1 MSGDAQCIDM
11 STHGHA
17 AHTPVAVRPAGQ
29 QWLEHSYHAQAR
41 AQLTW
46 GHPCIQLHL
55 CAWNLSHAHSSP
67 GTTLIVALLLPL
79 RPCRCSTP
87 VHTPAQIQRID
98 AHVARTMAARGPVS
112 AMASTPTVIQTY
124 FHILHKTDG
133 TGNISDQMVKAQID
147 VLNAAYASAGFQFNL
162 VETTRTPNNAW
173 YSLGSGTSS
182 ENQAKN
188 ALRRGTA
195 QHLNIYAAE
204 LSGGLLGW
212 ATFPSS
218 RWYCTGMLQQAVLTK
233 CSVNVL
239 F

>member
-1 MSGDAQCIDM
+1 MGLSMLPATPSTPCTQGFCLQCFDCSFLPM
-11 STHGHA
+11 LLM
-17 AHTPVAVRPAGQ
+17 PPP
-29 QWLEHSYHAQAR
+29 L
-41 AQLTW
+41 
-46 GHPCIQLHL
+46 PCFY
-55 CAWNLSHAHSSP
+55 
-67 GTTLIVALLLPL
+67 
-79 RPCRCSTP
+79 PCRFCSCSTP

-98 AHVARTMAARGPVS
+98 AHVARTMAARGPIN
-112 AMASTPTVIQTY
+112 AMAFTPTVIPTY

-147 VLNAAYASAGFQFNL
+147 VLNAAYVSTGFQFNL

-188 ALRRGTA
+188 ALRRGSA

-204 LSGGLLGW
+204 LTGGLLGW

-218 RWYCTGMLQQAVLTK
+218 KWY
-233 CSVNVL
+233 
-239 F
+239 